1 MQCLHIHWIF
11 VQKNLS
17 VTFFVMNEKNLA
29 RDKMGK
35 PNNFWFTVWIFNEFQ
50 NAIKDEWSGALL
62 HQTFFCVKFDVHW
75 WGKKL
80 FILFLWASRK
90 EINLWWNSTIK
101 RCCLQHYDVKFWKSL
116 RFIWFDRAKTDCT
129 NA

>member
-1 MQCLHIHWIF
+1 MIQTIYNKCRLQCLHIHWIF

-50 NAIKDEWSGALL
+50 NAIKDEWTGALL

-75 WGKKL
+75 WGKNFL
-80 FILFLWASRK
+80 FFH
-90 EINLWWNSTIK
+90 N
-101 RCCLQHYDVKFWKSL
+101 QHQEKK
-116 RFIWFDRAKTDCT
+116 
-129 NA
+129 